1 MLAELQLGAM
11 HAESWKQDPKHLG
24 FVLARYHFV
33 ARMLTGTARVLEI
46 GCGDCTGARIVANV
60 VGEWHGIDN
69 NPLLVNGAPNTIIH
83 DMKRE
88 MPLSLALEP
97 FDAVYALDF
106 LEHIQPMHEPAVM
119 KNILCMLHDD
129 GFCIIGM
136 PSRESQQ
143 YASRLSL
150 EGHVNCKTEAEL
162 RQTMRRY
169 FKNVFMFGMND
180 GALHTGFGP
189 MCHYRLAIGSGAR
202 RD

>member
-33 ARMLTGTARVLEI
+33 ARMLAGTARVLEV

-60 VGEWHGIDN
+60 VGEWYGIDN
-69 NPLLVNGAPNTIIH
+69 NPILVNGAANIVIH
-83 DMKRE
+83 DMTKGPPPYA
-88 MPLSLALEP
+88 PLEE

-106 LEHIQPMHEPAVM
+106 LEHIQPMHESTVM
-119 KNILCMLHDD
+119 RNICCMLDDD
-129 GFCIIGM
+129 GVCIIGM

-143 YASRLSL
+143 YASPPSL

-162 RQTMRRY
+162 RRLMKRY
-169 FKNVFMFGMND
+169 FINSFLFGMND
-180 GALHTGFGP
+180 GTLHTGFGP
-189 MCHYRLAIGSGAR
+189 MCHYRLAIGSGVR